1 MSKPRIDM
9 HRLQELVRLHRSG
22 IAPTEIARLL
32 RMSRKT
38 ERAYRRALR
47 KAKLLEGSPDEVPPL
62 ETLQEAVERVLP
74 PKTPAQ
80 QESTAAPWR
89 SRIEELLVKGK
100 RPKTIY
106 DVLCREQGKD
116 FVASYDAVYRLVRRV
131 LRERGVRPED
141 VAIPIVTRPGLE
153 AQIDFGYVGP
163 IFDPDSGRVRK
174 SWVFVLTLAHSRHMF
189 VRLVFDQSEAT
200 WLRCHVEAFEEL
212 GGVAEVLVPDNTK
225 TAVIR
230 RAFALDEEST
240 LNRSYREL
248 ARHYG
253 ARIDPT
259 PVRDP
264 RKKGRVESGVKYVKR
279 GHFATREL
287 EESDAITERR
297 ELQRWVVEV
306 AGVRTHGTTRRRP
319 REVFEAEERGAL
331 KPLPASR
338 FELRRWA
345 KAKVHDDSH
354 VRFER
359 AFYSVPF
366 VHLRREVMVCATASS
381 VLVYLDGRR
390 LATHPRVRAGQWS
403 TVEEHLPEHR
413 APYRHRDPA
422 FWQGRADA
430 IGETTGAFVRA
441 VLDQDEV
448 LSHLRQAQ
456 AAVLL
461 LERAPRE
468 RAEAAC
474 RRALHFGNLSP
485 KALEEI
491 LARGLDE
498 AGADAP
504 GEADVDATAT
514 TSARARP
521 RFARSPAELVAR
533 AQGVA

>member
-1 MSKPRIDM
+1 M
-9 HRLQELVRLHRSG
+9 HRLQELVRLHRKG
-22 IAPTEIARLL
+22 VAPTEVARLL

-38 ERAYRRALR
+38 ERAYRRALK
-47 KAKLLEGSPDEVPPL
+47 KAKLLEGPPEEIPPL
-62 ETLQEAVERVLP
+62 EELQEAVERVLP
-74 PKTPAQ
+74 PRTPPQ
-80 QESTAAPWR
+80 QESTAGRWR
-89 SRIEELLVKGK
+89 HRIEELLTKGK
-100 RPKTIY
+100 QPKVIY

-116 FVASYDAVYRLVRRV
+116 FVASYDAVYRLVRR
-131 LRERGVRPED
+131 LRRERGVRPEE
-141 VAIPIVTRPGLE
+141 VAIPLVTRPGLQ
-153 AQIDFGYVGP
+153 AQIDFGYVGKV
-163 IFDPDSGRVRK
+163 FDSDTGRVRK
-174 SWVFVLTLAHSRHMF
+174 AWVFVLTLAHSRHMV

-212 GGVAEVLVPDNTK
+212 GGVPEFLVPDNTK
-225 TAVIR
+225 AAVIR
-230 RAFALDEEST
+230 RAFALDEETT

-253 ARIDPT
+253 AMIDPT

-264 RKKGRVESGVKYVKR
+264 KKKGRVESGVKYVKR

-287 EESDAITERR
+287 ETSDAITERR
-297 ELQRWVVEV
+297 ELQRWVVDV

-319 REVFEAEERGAL
+319 REAFEAEERATL

-345 KAKVHDDSH
+345 KATVHDDSH

-366 VHLRREVMVCATASS
+366 VHLRQEVMVCGTATS
-381 VLVYLDGRR
+381 VLIYLDGRR
-390 LATHPRVRAGQWS
+390 LATHARVGAGQWS

-422 FWQGRADA
+422 FWQQRADA
-430 IGETTGAFVRA
+430 IGEAAGAFVRA
-441 VLDQDEV
+441 VLEQDEV

-456 AAVLL
+456 AAVLI
-461 LERAPRE
+461 LERAPRD
-468 RAEAAC
+468 RAEAAS

-491 LARGLDE
+491 LARGLEEGSLD
-498 AGADAP
+498 
-504 GEADVDATAT
+504 GEADERAPDAAPP
-514 TSARARP
+514 AP
-521 RFARSPAELVAR
+521 RFARTPAELVAR